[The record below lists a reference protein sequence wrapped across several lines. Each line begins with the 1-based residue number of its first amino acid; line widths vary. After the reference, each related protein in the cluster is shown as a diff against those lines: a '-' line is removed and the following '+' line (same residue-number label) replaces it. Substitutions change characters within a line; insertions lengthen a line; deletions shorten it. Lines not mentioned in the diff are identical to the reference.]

1 MSDVITGKPNDLV
14 LFLMS
19 ADKDKLY
26 DLTEHKEVKPRSLS
40 ANNYFFALVGKIAD
54 SLRISKTEV
63 HNMMIAR
70 YGFPEYIDDQIVY
83 FILPDKI
90 DANKLEGVHL
100 KATSKTKVLDNG
112 DLNRVYIVMRGSHTY
127 NSREM
132 AILIDG
138 VISEAEQLGIDTIT
152 TTEKDKM
159 LERWAKEYEVKKNKG
174 LRDSTGSKTES

>member
-14 LFLMS
+14 LFLMN

-26 DLTEHKEVKPRSLS
+26 DLSEHKETKPRSIS

-63 HNMMIAR
+63 HNLMIAR
-70 YGFPEYIDDQIVY
+70 YGQPEYLDDQIVY

-90 DANKLEGVHL
+90 EANKLEGVHL
-100 KATSKTKVLDNG
+100 RATSKTKTLDNG

-159 LERWAKEYEVKKNKG
+159 LERWAKEYEKHNT
-174 LRDSTGSKTES
+174 RRQ

>member
-19 ADKDKLY
+19 ADRDKLY
-26 DLTEHKEVKPRSLS
+26 DLTEHKDVKQRSLS

-54 SLRISKTEV
+54 SIRISKTEV

-70 YGFPEYIDDQIVY
+70 YGQMEYIDGQIVY

-90 DANKLEGVHL
+90 DANRLEGVHL
-100 KATSKTKVLDNG
+100 KSTSKTKVLDNG

-127 NSREM
+127 NSKEM

-159 LERWAKEYEVKKNKG
+159 LERWAKEYESKKNKG
-174 LRDSTGSKTES
+174 LRDNTGSKADS